1 MITPSKYISELFR
14 ISCEQMGLPYVKTTT
29 ERLQQ
34 WSIDNNNPTFI
45 SLLGLDQD
53 VTVSNSQ
60 ANSISMDV
68 TLVCCVQTTKIQP
81 EDNYYDEGVEY
92 WQQQADELIHRF
104 CAFVEKNEAISSL
117 SYNISEV
124 FKDPEYLGI
133 GRGLTMSITL
143 YDTYENCLDF
153 NNKQTLSIFHKVRH
167 YFNSVFE

>member
-1 MITPSKYISELFR
+1 
-14 ISCEQMGLPYVKTTT
+14 
-29 ERLQQ
+29 
-34 WSIDNNNPTFI
+34 
-45 SLLGLDQD
+45 
-53 VTVSNSQ
+53 
-60 ANSISMDV
+60 MDV
-68 TLVCCVQTTKIQP
+68 TLLCCVQTTKIQP

-104 CAFVEKNEAISSL
+104 CAFVERNEAISSL